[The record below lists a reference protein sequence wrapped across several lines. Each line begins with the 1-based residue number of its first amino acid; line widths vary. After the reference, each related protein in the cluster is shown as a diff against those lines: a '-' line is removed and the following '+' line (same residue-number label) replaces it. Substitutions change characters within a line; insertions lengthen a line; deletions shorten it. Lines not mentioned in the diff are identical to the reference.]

1 MGFDPARSVAATV
14 WDFVPFYTRPAH
26 FAKEILPSNRARA
39 VSLSFDTVYNSHVM
53 KLGGW
58 MIVSF
63 FIEIVT
69 QDGEMKRVP
78 LQHGQLIVGR
88 SARSSAIVL
97 DDPRVSRVHL
107 QIARDFDQGV
117 MVTDLRSANGT
128 TLDGNPLPPNAPTPW
143 ALGQIIGVGQTQL
156 ILKYGSI
163 ENSTDTP
170 TEVESNGDAPT
181 ISD

>member
-1 MGFDPARSVAATV
+1 
-14 WDFVPFYTRPAH
+14 
-26 FAKEILPSNRARA
+26 
-39 VSLSFDTVYNSHVM
+39 
-53 KLGGW
+53 

-69 QDGEMKRVP
+69 QAGETRRVS
-78 LQHGQLIVGR
+78 LQQGRLIVGR
-88 SARSSAIVL
+88 SAKSSAIVL
-97 DDPRVSRVHL
+97 DDARVSRVHL
-107 QIARDFDQGV
+107 QIVRDFDQGV

-163 ENSTDTP
+163 ENNTDTP
-170 TEVESNGDAPT
+170 AELESSNDAPT